1 LPQHEH
7 IQDLLYTPTVICQT
21 SERPSNKVEGFQ
33 KHLKYTLQQNKKEH
47 KSNINFKTAKP

>member
-47 KSNINFKTAKP
+47 KSNINFKTSKP